1 MSSTICFKKTYN
13 ITDVLKQSQRLLYN
27 DSKKCVSNINISYN
41 DMKDSYI
48 LVKND
53 IDTKYMNEKKIVK
66 KSNDLNDIV

>member
-1 MSSTICFKKTYN
+1 MASTICFKKTYS

-53 IDTKYMNEKKIVK
+53 IDTKYKNEKKFVK